1 MQFKDV
7 VGQTDI
13 KHQLIQMVQQN
24 RISHTQLLLGS
35 EGCGNLGIAL
45 AFSQYVVCENK
56 QENDSCGECSACLKA
71 QKLVHPDIHFTYPVI
86 RKHKSPTPSLSA
98 DYIEEWRKKITEE
111 HTYFN
116 SFDWLQ
122 SIDAR
127 NKQGNITVQECHAII
142 KKMNLRSYESPYK
155 IVIIWIPE
163 YLGIE
168 GNTLL
173 KMIEEPPEKT
183 LFLFVAND
191 QNKIL
196 STILSRTQ
204 LTKIPSLKDEDI
216 QNELINKFEI
226 DADRAKQIS
235 YFANGNYNLALSILN
250 DDAIDDQN
258 SSPEYFLRVCRQN
271 SFDLFVQWAED
282 IAKKGREQQKN
293 FLMYTLHFFRELLIL
308 SVSNNPNPKLLG
320 NDLDY
325 ALENKNSFDLDQIS
339 QATKAIE
346 KAHYHIERNA
356 NPKILFLNLTIKM
369 RKMLAKKKVTV

>member
-7 VGQTDI
+7 VGQEAV

-24 RISHTQLLLGS
+24 RISHAQLLAGP

-45 AFSQYVVCENK
+45 AFAQYVVCENK
-56 QENDSCGECSACLKA
+56 QANDSCGECPACIKT

-86 RKHKSPTPSLSA
+86 RRNASPSPSLST
-98 DYIEEWRKKITEE
+98 DYIEEWRKIVLEKNA
-111 HTYFN
+111 YFN
-116 SFDWLQ
+116 VYDWLQ
-122 SIDAR
+122 FIGAE

-155 IVIIWIPE
+155 IVIIWMPE

-183 LFLFVAND
+183 IFLFVAHD

-204 LTKIPSLKDEDI
+204 LLKIGSLQDATI
-216 QNELINKFEI
+216 QKQLIDVFGIDNE
-226 DADRAKQIS
+226 RAKKIS
-235 YFANGNYNLALSILN
+235 YFANGNYTQALSILN
-250 DDAIDDQN
+250 DDDVSDQN
-258 SSPEYFLRVCRQN
+258 SSPEYFLRVCHQN
-271 SFDLFVQWAED
+271 DFSLFVQWAEEV
-282 IAKKGREQQKN
+282 AKKGREQQKN
-293 FLMYTLHFFRELLIL
+293 FIIYTLHFFRELLLL
-308 SVSNNPNPKLLG
+308 SVGHNQNPKLLG
-320 NDLDY
+320 NELDY
-325 ALENKNSFDLDQIS
+325 ALEHKDKYSIAQIS
-339 QATKAIE
+339 TIVKWLE

-356 NPKILFLNLTIKM
+356 NPKILFLNLAIKT
-369 RKMLAKKKVTV
+369 RKLLTKKKVAV